1 MLIDIFYILFGS
13 LLHEPTFNL
22 CVNSSQQTDKI
33 CLKQKHIIRK
43 PKLNQVSDSN
53 FQTLLLQSSK
63 SLPYFSSSSTSF
75 SNLYNCIL
83 LWKVLTFYRLT
94 FSATFQEINS
104 IRKFPLALKFGR
116 VLLVLEK
123 PRNIFASFTAV
134 RTFLMMIIN

>member
-1 MLIDIFYILFGS
+1 MAFFISCLTVYS
-13 LLHEPTFNL
+13 MTFNL

-33 CLKQKHIIRK
+33 CLKQKHIIWK
-43 PKLNQVSDSN
+43 PKLNQVSGSN

-75 SNLYNCIL
+75 SNLYKLYFEN
-83 LWKVLTFYRLT
+83 VLTFCRLT
-94 FSATFQEINS
+94 SSATFQKINC